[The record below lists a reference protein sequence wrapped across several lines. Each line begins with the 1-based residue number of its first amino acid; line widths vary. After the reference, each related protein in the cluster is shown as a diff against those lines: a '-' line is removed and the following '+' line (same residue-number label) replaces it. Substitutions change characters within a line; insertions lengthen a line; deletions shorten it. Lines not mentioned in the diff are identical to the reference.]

1 MNQLTGLCLIHLPYF
16 NHAAASGKPDTGLLI
31 SRYDK
36 DRSVRVLGN
45 ITSQIAFQ
53 SKPIGA
59 FWLWRYNFTKAK
71 EYLGVVGVIYNHKS
85 RTLIFPFK
93 PDFHEFQYIH
103 LRVAIA

>member
-1 MNQLTGLCLIHLPYF
+1 MIRINAVILEPFMNQLTGLCLIHLPYF

-36 DRSVRVLGN
+36 DESVRAFKN

-59 FWLWRYNFTKAK
+59 SGFDDIASLKLKNISVSSALF
-71 EYLGVVGVIYNHKS
+71 IIIS
-85 RTLIFPFK
+85 
-93 PDFHEFQYIH
+93 HE
-103 LRVAIA
+103 R